1 MHQLIGLLMGQ
12 KTIIETVVFIG
23 MTLVIVT
30 KLVEDLSERG
40 SQASPGHSFIHWAI
54 RWAVFAV
61 LITFVFG
68 IFGTIPT
75 V

>member
-1 MHQLIGLLMGQ
+1 MPQLISLLLAQ
-12 KTIIETVVFIG
+12 KSVIETVVFIG

-68 IFGTIPT
+68 FFGSIPT

>member
-1 MHQLIGLLMGQ
+1 MPSLIHLLVSQ

-54 RWAVFAV
+54 RWAVFAI

-75 V
+75 I